1 MRMTDP
7 DFLHYLKTGNMNL
20 TENFGI
26 PKVKGIKFKDLSKVD
41 LLGFNYCTN
50 PKTME
55 ERENAFVHFFLPDHY
70 IERVWN
76 APEYY
81 ETVFSQ
87 YKGIVQPD
95 FSIYTDMPKAMQIW
109 NHYRRNWLAQYYQAK
124 DIRVIPAPNW
134 SDENSFEWCFD
145 GEPEKSTVAISSVGT
160 QLNERSKRLFL
171 LGYQQM
177 MSRLQPKIVLFHGRI
192 PAEITAK
199 MEGSNGENSPIIV
212 PIAAYQERLRK
223 IEMGVN

>member
-1 MRMTDP
+1 MMLWSIRQSE
-7 DFLHYLKTGNMNL
+7 NL
-20 TENFGI
+20 DKAVFPGVGKYDI
-26 PKVKGIKFKDLSKVD
+26 PRILPMEVEQPVEMI
-41 LLGFNYCTN
+41 GFNFAAKYKH
-50 PKTME
+50 P
-55 ERENAFVHFFLPDHY
+55 ERVGIHFFLKDYQFSRLWTSPDMY
-70 IERVWN
+70 TGMLRRFRFVC
-76 APEYY
+76 
-81 ETVFSQ
+81 T
-87 YKGIVQPD
+87 PD
-95 FSIYTDMPKAMQIW
+95 FSMYTDFPLALQI
-109 NHYRRNWLAQYYQAK
+109 NSHYRKHWLGAYWQSK
-124 DIRVIPAPNW
+124 GITVIPTICW
-134 SDENSFEWCFD
+134 SDERSFEWCFD

-199 MEGSNGENSPIIV
+199 MEGTNGENSPIIV